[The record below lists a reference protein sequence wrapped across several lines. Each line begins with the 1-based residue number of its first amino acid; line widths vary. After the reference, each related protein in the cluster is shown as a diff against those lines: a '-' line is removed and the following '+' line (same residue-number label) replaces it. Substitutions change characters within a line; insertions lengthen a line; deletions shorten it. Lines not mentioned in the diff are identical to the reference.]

1 MKTFINLSSVVIN
14 KLHVTEI
21 VKKPGKY
28 YIYVNNS
35 NINGKFIFSLGRITT
50 VHNIVEICETKNK
63 KDFNMVT
70 DWINAI

>member
-14 KLHVTEI
+14 KLHITEV

-50 VHNIVEICETKNK
+50 IYNIVEICENTNK
-63 KDFNMVT
+63 KDYKLVT
-70 DWINAI
+70 DWINEI

>member
-1 MKTFINLSSVVIN
+1 MKTFIHLSSVVIN

-35 NINGKFIFSLGRITT
+35 NINGKFIFALGRITT

-63 KDFNMVT
+63 KDFNKVT
-70 DWINAI
+70 DWINEI